1 MKARAEASFFR
12 AAGFR
17 LKLMLAMML
26 VVAAV
31 TVVAVSVA
39 DQNLARAAAREL
51 QREFRAELAALHNVQ
66 ALREAALLERCRAL
80 VRKPRIHAAL
90 EDGAFDLLYPSS
102 RDELRDIMASAEGGN
117 GYALHA
123 EFYRFLGRDG
133 RLLAPDRESDAGHL
147 DAAEAAQLRLPA
159 APDRPQFGYLL
170 RTPAAVGDPVT
181 EIVAMPILS
190 TETGEAIA
198 ALVLGFKPAVL
209 AGSPSASGIRR
220 GLWHRDRL
228 HLPGLEPGEDAR
240 FAAAAARAV
249 VAGRAGPEEQGAAL
263 TVNGRDYLFF
273 HKQLNPGSLYPPAF
287 EVCAYPLAGW
297 ADRQR
302 RVRWQVIGAGG
313 ALLLG
318 GLAASHLFA
327 RRLSAPVEQLAEV
340 SAENVVRR
348 AQAEAALE
356 TTSEELQRAERFSA
370 DASHQLRTPVAVLRA
385 GLEELQARPALTP
398 EVEQE
403 IAALIRQTYRL
414 SGVIDDLL
422 LLSRMDAGRLTL
434 QFSRLNLSALAEAAL
449 DDLSTRP
456 DAPAL
461 AVESRVPPEAVI
473 AGEKRYVGLILQNL
487 LENARKY
494 NRPGGRIA
502 LAIETGPERVRLTVG
517 NTGRGIEAETRGR
530 IFERFHR
537 GNIGE
542 NVPGYGLGLNLAREL
557 ARLHRGDLTL
567 QESRED
573 WTAFAVW
580 FPVHRDSGA
589 EGGA

>member
-1 MKARAEASFFR
+1 VKPRAEASFFR

-31 TVVAVSVA
+31 TVLAVSVA
-39 DQNLARAAAREL
+39 DRNLARAAAREL

-102 RDELRDIMASAEGGN
+102 RDELRDIMASAEGGG

-123 EFYRFLGRDG
+123 EFYRFLDRGG
-133 RLLAPDRESDAGHL
+133 QLLAPDRESDAGPL
-147 DAAEAAQLRLPA
+147 DEAEAAQLRLPA
-159 APDRPQFGYLL
+159 VPDRPQFGYLS
-170 RTPAAVGDPVT
+170 RATAGDPVA

-209 AGSPSASGIRR
+209 ASTSAAAGIRR
-220 GLWHRDRL
+220 GIWLEGRL
-228 HLPGLEPGEDAR
+228 HLPGLEPAEAAG

-249 VAGRAGPEEQGAAL
+249 AGEAAGAGDSGATL
-263 TVNGRDYLFF
+263 VVNGHDYLFF
-273 HKQLNPGSLYPPAF
+273 HKQLNPGSLYPPAY
-287 EVCAYPLAGW
+287 EVCAYPLSGW

-302 RVRWQVIGAGG
+302 RLRWQVIGAGG
-313 ALLLG
+313 VLLLG
-318 GLAASHLFA
+318 GLAASHLVA

-340 SAENVVRR
+340 SAENLVRR
-348 AQAEAALE
+348 AEAEAALE
-356 TTSEELQRAERFSA
+356 STSEELQRAERFSA

-385 GLEELQARPALTP
+385 GLEELQARPALAP
-398 EVEQE
+398 EAEQE

-434 QFSRLNLSALAEAAL
+434 QFSRLNLSALADAAL
-449 DDLSTRP
+449 DDLSAQP
-456 DAPAL
+456 DAQAL
-461 AVESRVPPEAVI
+461 TVESRFPPEAMI

-494 NRPGGRIA
+494 NRPGGRIV
-502 LAIETGPERVRLTVG
+502 LAIETGPGRVRLTVG
-517 NTGRGIEAETRGR
+517 NTGRAIEPETRGH

-537 GNIGE
+537 GSIGE

-567 QESRED
+567 EESRED
-573 WTAFAVW
+573 WTQFAVW
-580 FPVHRDSGA
+580 FPVPGA
-589 EGGA
+589 EVVA